1 MKRAFSVLV
10 CAAMIFSLTACGEA
24 SVSDEKDAAEGDAAA
39 SGKLAVI
46 TPEKEVKPGSEV
58 K

>member
-39 SGKLAVI
+39 SGHHRHRWPGRSK
-46 TPEKEVKPGSEV
+46 PE
-58 K
+58 